1 VASNKILVID
11 DTTVV
16 RVKVRE
22 MLPPG
27 NFEVLEAKDG
37 VEGLNFILQE
47 KLSLIMLDFL
57 LPKMSGWEVFQ
68 QVQANPELRKIP
80 LVIMSGRKEEVTE
93 KISEPFEY
101 FEFLGKPFD
110 QKQLIGAIKS
120 AMAKAKQP
128 RQEPVLVAVGT
139 VATKNGTVATANT
152 ANATVAASQTA
163 TVATP
168 HAGNTAVATPI
179 AVAASSGEEI
189 KVLNEKIDKMQ
200 AEIDGLKKQ
209 LTQVVTFIKQKIK

>member
-27 NFEVLEAKDG
+27 NFQVLEAKDG
-37 VEGLNFILQE
+37 LEGLKLIQQE

-68 QVQANPELRKIP
+68 QIQAQSDLRKIP

-110 QKQLIGAIKS
+110 QKQLISAIKL
-120 AMAKAKQP
+120 AMSKAKQP
-128 RQEPVLVAVGT
+128 RQDQSQVFAQT
-139 VATKNGTVATANT
+139 VKNGTMP
-152 ANATVAASQTA
+152 S
-163 TVATP
+163 ATP
-168 HAGNTAVATPI
+168 ALSTQTSSNSTSEIQALNDKVA
-179 AVAASSGEEI
+179 
-189 KVLNEKIDKMQ
+189 KMQ
-200 AEIDGLKKQ
+200 AEIDSLKKQ
-209 LTQVVTFIKQKIK
+209 LAQVVTFIKQKIR

>member
-1 VASNKILVID
+1 MTSNKILVID

-27 NFEVLEAKDG
+27 NFQVLEAKDG
-37 VEGLNFILQE
+37 VEGLNLILQE

-68 QVQANPELRKIP
+68 QIQSQPDLRKIP
-80 LVIMSGRKEEVTE
+80 LVVMSGRKEEVTE

-110 QKQLIGAIKS
+110 QKQLIGAIKQ

-128 RQEPVLVAVGT
+128 RHQPIQIAAVGT
-139 VATKNGTVATANT
+139 QNEAGESSVTKVT
-152 ANATVAASQTA
+152 
-163 TVATP
+163 
-168 HAGNTAVATPI
+168 
-179 AVAASSGEEI
+179 SSTDI
-189 KVLNEKIDKMQ
+189 QLLNEKVIKMQ

>member
-1 VASNKILVID
+1 MASNKILVID

-37 VEGLNFILQE
+37 VEGLNFIRQE

-68 QVQANPELRKIP
+68 QIQAHPDLRKIP

-93 KISEPFEY
+93 KIPEPFEY
-101 FEFLGKPFD
+101 FDFLGKPFD
-110 QKQLIGAIKS
+110 KKQLIDAIKS
-120 AMAKAKQP
+120 AMAKAKLP
-128 RQEPVLVAVGT
+128 RQEPALVG
-139 VATKNGTVATANT
+139 
-152 ANATVAASQTA
+152 
-163 TVATP
+163 
-168 HAGNTAVATPI
+168 
-179 AVAASSGEEI
+179 AVAAKNGVNTSVASTSAIADHDTIATVNVNNSPLPTTSNVGTASLAEI
-189 KVLNEKIDKMQ
+189 QALNEKIVQMQ